1 MSVLYVPII
10 LWTNHFAKI
19 IIIIIPTTFAWENW
33 SGKSSSHDFQ
43 QLLFW
48 PAEEPVGRDS
58 MSSLNGRLA
67 FAIPPPLYSPKF
79 GLNFSQIK
87 AAVLQ
92 SQPLPV
98 GLPRILH
105 ICLCILLDYI
115 VKKIL
120 NRISSRPNSFWLT
133 LQRWGHRGWE
143 GGWVVESLPEKR
155 ANFNPVSTSIS
166 DFQKEFRREICP
178 VTWGGVRKAVA
189 WRYTKFVCPPEPPFW
204 WTDAT
209 ISPSYP
215 QKCLFSWI

>member
-19 IIIIIPTTFAWENW
+19 IIMIIPTTFAWKNW

-48 PAEEPVGRDS
+48 PSGGTRRQRLHEFPKWSHGFCDS
-58 MSSLNGRLA
+58 PA
-67 FAIPPPLYSPKF
+67 FVLPKF

-92 SQPLPV
+92 NQPLPV

-189 WRYTKFVCPPEPPFW
+189 WRYTKFVCPPEPPFL
-204 WTDAT
+204 WTDAA

-215 QKCLFSWI
+215 QKCLFLWI

>member
-19 IIIIIPTTFAWENW
+19 IIMIIPTTFAWKNW

-48 PAEEPVGRDS
+48 PSGGTRRQRLHEFPKWSHGFCDS
-58 MSSLNGRLA
+58 PFVL
-67 FAIPPPLYSPKF
+67 PKF

-87 AAVLQ
+87 AAVLLN
-92 SQPLPV
+92 QPLPV

-133 LQRWGHRGWE
+133 LQRWGHRG
-143 GGWVVESLPEKR
+143 GGRLSGGIVAGQTGK
-155 ANFNPVSTSIS
+155 FNPVSTSIS
-166 DFQKEFRREICP
+166 DFQKEFRREI
-178 VTWGGVRKAVA
+178 VRLHEV
-189 WRYTKFVCPPEPPFW
+189 E
-204 WTDAT
+204 
-209 ISPSYP
+209 
-215 QKCLFSWI
+215 